1 MRSEEMRGLEAPAP
15 AGLTLVDARGGVSS
29 SSSSSVAAP
38 VTSTAGMR
46 RKRADKGRG
55 EEGVKRGRV
64 VETAGKRQLLAWEEL
79 PLWQRQQGGNLIFTG
94 YRKAPGTVRDC
105 LASWFYLHN
114 ESVNIHSHTLGALLF
129 LLLPFCIFSTSQIPP
144 RYAAASPGEAAAC
157 GVYFAGVAVCFA
169 LSAAFHTFIPHGL
182 AAFRLGLK
190 LDVQGCLLLMW
201 GSTAPLVYYSFPPP
215 LCHHQSNGDGG
226 AAAARR
232 TAYYAAT
239 AALALAC
246 SAATF
251 APALA
256 GARGAVPRA
265 LLLAAFGLAS
275 FVAPVVHGAALS
287 PGGLAEQA
295 RRVGLRWVAVTAG
308 CNVAALVVYI
318 SKVPERWYPCRFDI
332 FGHSHQLMH
341 ILIVCSALAYA
352 MAVVES
358 FDARHS
364 EGAADGFVVCP
375 GWLDIDSTR

>member
-1 MRSEEMRGLEAPAP
+1 MKSEETRGLEAPAP
-15 AGLTLVDARGGVSS
+15 AGLAMAGARSGVSS
-29 SSSSSVAAP
+29 SAAARVALMAR
-38 VTSTAGMR
+38 TR
-46 RKRADKGRG
+46 RKKADSGCGEQGVKAGRG
-55 EEGVKRGRV
+55 
-64 VETAGKRQLLAWEEL
+64 VETAARKRRLLTWEEL

-94 YRKAPGTVRDC
+94 YRQAPGTVRDC
-105 LASWFYLHN
+105 LVSWFYLHN
-114 ESVNIHSHTLGALLF
+114 ESVNIHSHTLGSLLF
-129 LLLPFCIFSTSQIPP
+129 LLLPLYIFSPSQIPP
-144 RYAAASPGEAAAC
+144 RYAAATPGEAAAC

-201 GSTAPLVYYSFPPP
+201 GSTVPLIYYSFPPP
-215 LCHHQSNGDGG
+215 PLCGNHHHHHHYHHDDGN
-226 AAAARR
+226 AARR
-232 TAYYAAT
+232 TVYHMAT
-239 AALALAC
+239 AVLALAC
-246 SAATF
+246 SAAMF
-251 APALA
+251 ARPLD
-256 GARGAVPRA
+256 GARGAAPRA

-308 CNVAALVVYI
+308 CNVAALAVYI
-318 SKVPERWYPCRFDI
+318 SKVPERWYPRRFDI

-358 FDARHS
+358 FDARHA
-364 EGAADGFVVCP
+364 GGGC
-375 GWLDIDSTR
+375 